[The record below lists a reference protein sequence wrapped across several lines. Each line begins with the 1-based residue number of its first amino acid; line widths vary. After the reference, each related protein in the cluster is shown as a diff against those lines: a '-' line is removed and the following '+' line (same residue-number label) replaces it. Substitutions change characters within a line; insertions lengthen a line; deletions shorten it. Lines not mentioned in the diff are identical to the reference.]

1 MKCPNCGYEMQE
13 DHLYCEKCGMEIRI
27 VPDFEPEIEN
37 SIIETLSTVA
47 EEIEGKE
54 TVPEIPEEKPPEK
67 KPEQKAEEE
76 FFAEVQGKNWLFISL
91 ITFIVVVIVACLSG
105 VFMYHRFSVTY
116 QIDTAKKY
124 AQSGKYQEAVAYLDK
139 ARELASENAE
149 IVFLQSGYYYSMGEP
164 GKSADILLELI
175 EKEHLNYE
183 DEEKAYERII
193 SIYDEE
199 ERYEEISDLLLACQ
213 DEAIITLFQ
222 HYLALEPEFS
232 CVSGSYDVVIPLKL
246 SANTTGTIYYTLDG
260 STPDRSSQ
268 VYTSP
273 IFLESGIYQVTA
285 LFIND
290 YGIVSKPVRN
300 WYEIN
305 LTVPD
310 RPEVIPLSGT
320 YEIPTL
326 ISVSIPVAGKVYYTT
341 DGSLPNTD
349 SLEYTEPVFMPL
361 GRTNYK
367 FAVISEEGIVSE
379 TVSRSYEFKLATDV
393 TVDKAISNVMAALM
407 KRNVLLDMQ
416 GHAQGVAGSYVF
428 KYSTIVELNETY
440 YYVLNEYY
448 QDQNGNE
455 NKTEHLYAVEVY
467 TGAPN
472 RLIYDEKGEMGLIAL
487 TD

>member
-91 ITFIVVVIVACLSG
+91 ITFIVVVIVACFSG

-246 SANTTGTIYYTLDG
+246 SANTTGTIYYTLE
-260 STPDRSSQ
+260 DR
-268 VYTSP
+268 
-273 IFLESGIYQVTA
+273 
-285 LFIND
+285 
-290 YGIVSKPVRN
+290 K
-300 WYEIN
+300 
-305 LTVPD
+305 
-310 RPEVIPLSGT
+310 
-320 YEIPTL
+320 
-326 ISVSIPVAGKVYYTT
+326 SVV
-341 DGSLPNTD
+341 
-349 SLEYTEPVFMPL
+349 
-361 GRTNYK
+361 
-367 FAVISEEGIVSE
+367 
-379 TVSRSYEFKLATDV
+379 
-393 TVDKAISNVMAALM
+393 
-407 KRNVLLDMQ
+407 
-416 GHAQGVAGSYVF
+416 
-428 KYSTIVELNETY
+428 
-440 YYVLNEYY
+440 
-448 QDQNGNE
+448 
-455 NKTEHLYAVEVY
+455 
-467 TGAPN
+467 
-472 RLIYDEKGEMGLIAL
+472 
-487 TD
+487 